1 MSLPFGFFSATW
13 LGSLLLS
20 VSPHS
25 AFRKKKKV
33 ALLLVTDLSG
43 LEGKK
48 QVPGFMAIALY
59 HLFKGNPYQ
68 RK

>member
-1 MSLPFGFFSATW
+1 LVFVLQLRLEASFSLHP
-13 LGSLLLS
+13 LIQ
-20 VSPHS
+20 HS
-25 AFRKKKKV
+25 EKKKV